1 MNRGGLALSPLSLPE
16 EENTY
21 DALTA
26 RQRRAR
32 GDVAASRLRLA
43 VSSDTMYVTN
53 LIKSGARRSARAAVE
68 EQAAKEAAEAA
79 KAAEAPKAAEAAE
92 AAKTARAEEARVAA
106 WKSHEAELYTRLMH
120 VRTATLKRDARTLG
134 VSSRDLAPA
143 LGANEPEELES
154 RSKMAHLDVWGKAL
168 EDRRG
173 QLRIEKHTLR
183 TQVARHEELL
193 RGLIYHS
200 CSSLDAQGEADDSK
214 TLGVKARIT
223 RRLAAEHERRAKLQ
237 VKVGRSEQELQ
248 ARSLAYAGVLAGRET
263 LHREVSFRD
272 VPDRERL

>member
-1 MNRGGLALSPLSLPE
+1 MQRAGLALSPLSLPE
-16 EENTY
+16 EEELTH
-21 DALTA
+21 DAFTA
-26 RQRRAR
+26 RRSTAR
-32 GDVAASRLRLA
+32 G
-43 VSSDTMYVTN
+43 DTMYVTN

-79 KAAEAPKAAEAAE
+79 EAAEAVKAAEATEATKAA
-92 AAKTARAEEARVAA
+92 KAEEARVAS
-106 WKSHEAELYTRLMH
+106 WKSHEADLYTRLMH

-154 RSKMAHLDVWGKAL
+154 RSKIAHLDVWGKAL
-168 EDRRG
+168 EGSRG

-183 TQVARHEELL
+183 TQVARHEEQL

-200 CSSLDAQGEADDSK
+200 YSSLDAQGEAVDSK

-223 RRLAAEHERRAKLQ
+223 RRLAAEHERRALLQ
-237 VKVGRSEQELQ
+237 EKVSRSEQELQ
-248 ARSLAYAGVLAGRET
+248 ARSLAYAGVLAGRK
-263 LHREVSFRD
+263 
-272 VPDRERL
+272 PN